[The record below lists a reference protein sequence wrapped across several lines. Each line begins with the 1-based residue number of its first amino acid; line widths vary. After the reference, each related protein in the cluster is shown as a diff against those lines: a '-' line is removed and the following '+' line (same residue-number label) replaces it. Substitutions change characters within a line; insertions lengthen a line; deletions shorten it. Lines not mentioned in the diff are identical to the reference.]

1 MKKIMVILASLFV
14 ALPVFA
20 VEDGEHI
27 DGVNYCNKVNRYD
40 VSKVTSIS
48 FPDSSLYGSGSS
60 YTYRTIVVGY
70 QSVPFLNATF
80 NGKTIGHSSIQP
92 FECPAKYA
100 NSASGYFYAGR
111 IIEWYIPASYVTS
124 SNSIKVTVQDK
135 TASKSGIKVPNTY
148 TYGLEAIEYNEIV
161 NKEGNPCNPIEV
173 NLKEEIRDDVERQ
186 LEIIANP
193 VEAEIVDTGYVG
205 YLFEDKYS
213 CQSMPIDV
221 NDMQ

>member
-1 MKKIMVILASLFV
+1 MKKIMVILAILFV
-14 ALPVFA
+14 ALPAFA
-20 VEDGEHI
+20 ENGENI

-100 NSASGYFYAGR
+100 NGASGPFNAGR
-111 IIEWYIPASYVTS
+111 IIKWYIPASYVTS
-124 SNSIKVTVQDK
+124 SNSITVTVQDK
-135 TASKSGIKVPNTY
+135 TASKSGIKAPTREV
-148 TYGLEAIEYNEIV
+148 YGLGEPEHNDEKIQ
-161 NKEGNPCNPIEV
+161 EGNPCNPIEV

-193 VEAEIVDTGYVG
+193 VEAEIVDTGYAG

>member
-1 MKKIMVILASLFV
+1 MKNIIFIFTFLLI

-20 VEDGEHI
+20 VKDGEKI

-48 FPDSSLYGSGSS
+48 FPDTTLYGSGSS

-80 NGKTIGHSSIQP
+80 NGKTIGHSSMEP
-92 FECPAKYA
+92 FECPKNYA
-100 NSASGYFYAGR
+100 NGASGSFYAGR
-111 IIEWYIPASYVTS
+111 IIEWYIPSNYVTS
-124 SNSIKVTVQDK
+124 SNSITVTVQDK

-161 NKEGNPCNPIEV
+161 NKEGNPCNPVEV
-173 NLKEEIRDDVERQ
+173 NLKEEIRYDVERQ

-193 VEAEIVDTGYVG
+193 VEAEIIDTGYAG

-213 CQSMPIDV
+213 CQSMPVDI